1 MIASNNSATHRSRPM
16 NRAWVARVSAVV
28 STVVFTSIFTFV
40 FAFIG
45 LLGSLAANAQETPE
59 VAGPTEK
66 PSDKALD
73 KPAAKPAAGLGAK
86 HGGNTET
93 GYSLLESG
101 DSTAALELFEV
112 ALRENSQDLPARLGQ
127 AMVFAE
133 QQRHTD
139 AFQAFDKI
147 VDQHPRHAF
156 AWNGRGL
163 AAFNMENFD
172 EALLSFKEATSEQPM
187 NGFFYESLAW
197 TLMCRGQFQEA
208 AQSAKQ
214 ATLMYNRNRESSA
227 YPLLIAYFS
236 YLESGD
242 TKNAQSTLRY
252 AAENK
257 TPNQWPSPVIDYLQG
272 ALSDDE
278 LISFVT
284 DTSQETEAHTYIGL
298 NLRNGDRVEEAKRHL
313 SWVAQHG
320 DPRVFEYTLARVLN
334 LREGVAVLQR

>member
-1 MIASNNSATHRSRPM
+1 MMTSSTNPAKRRPRLM
-16 NRAWVARVSAVV
+16 SQAC
-28 STVVFTSIFTFV
+28 
-40 FAFIG
+40 
-45 LLGSLAANAQETPE
+45 LLGVGVVGFATISFLASLGANAQDSGET
-59 VAGPTEK
+59 AGPAEK
-66 PSDKALD
+66 TSGKTSGKTSAKMSDKPEPRSTAGPIG
-73 KPAAKPAAGLGAK
+73 PAAKSGE
-86 HGGNTET
+86 NTET
-93 GYSLLESG
+93 GYTLLESG

-112 ALRENSQDLPARLGQ
+112 ALRENSQDLSARLGR

-139 AFQAFDKI
+139 AFQAFDQI

-172 EALLSFKEATSEQPM
+172 DALHSFEQATAEQPL

-197 TLMCRGQFQEA
+197 TLMCRGQFHEA
-208 AQSAKQ
+208 ALSAKQ

-242 TKNAQSTLRY
+242 AKNAQTTLNY

-257 TPNQWPSPVIDYLQG
+257 TLDQWPSPVIDYLQG

-284 DTSQETEAHTYIGL
+284 DTTQETEAHTYIGL
-298 NLRNGDRVEEAKRHL
+298 NLRNRDRADEAKRHL